1 MNQEYTPGP
10 ASTIAAFEKSAHVR
24 LAGVNEKSRQPA
36 GSVWNSSSHSNQQ
49 SSAVK
54 ASSVFIILVGN
65 PVWPNEGLLF
75 APASR
80 TQPGGI
86 LSKLVVAVTVVAVPV
101 VVVTV
106 VPVIVV
112 PVIVVPV
119 IVVAVVA
126 VAVVAVIVVAVTV
139 VTVVAVVVVAVD
151 VDLMQQSTRK
161 VSGTELS
168 QSVPASAFNHWSQLV
183 SPVSLPSES
192 YTICRGKQKHWLT
205 SPFKQTWQLC

>member
-1 MNQEYTPGP
+1 M
-10 ASTIAAFEKSAHVR
+10 
-24 LAGVNEKSRQPA
+24 
-36 GSVWNSSSHSNQQ
+36 
-49 SSAVK
+49 
-54 ASSVFIILVGN
+54 
-65 PVWPNEGLLF
+65 
-75 APASR
+75 
-80 TQPGGI
+80 
-86 LSKLVVAVTVVAVPV
+86 TVVVVTV

-112 PVIVVPV
+112 AVIVVAV
-119 IVVAVVA
+119 IVVAVV
-126 VAVVAVIVVAVTV
+126 VVIVVAVTV

-151 VDLMQQSTRK
+151 VDLIQQSTRK

-168 QSVPASAFNHWSQLV
+168 QSVPALAFNHWSQLV